1 MKLAKRMSRL
11 GTETAFEVLAKAKI
25 LEAEGVDVI
34 HLEIGEP
41 DFDTPENVINA
52 GSTALLSGY
61 TRYGP
66 SPGLSELRDKIADE
80 ISSTR
85 KIPVSSE
92 NVVVTPGGK
101 PIIFFCALALIEPGD
116 EVLYPNPGFPIY
128 ESMINFAGGTP
139 VPMKLH
145 EELDFSF
152 DIDEVINQVT
162 DNTKMIIINSP
173 NNPCGSV
180 IPNSDLEA
188 LARVAIDKD
197 LIILS
202 DEIYSRYLYE
212 GSHQSITKFPG
223 LQERTVILDG
233 FSKTYAMTGWRI
245 GYGIMPI
252 PLVEPISRL
261 MTNSVSCT
269 ASFTQIAAIEALTGS
284 QEEANKMVLEFK
296 NRRNTIVNGLNQI
309 NGISCKI
316 PKGAFYVFPN
326 IKGTGLSSKTFA
338 DDLLQ
343 KAGVASLNGESFG
356 EFGKDYIRLSFANS
370 TENILE
376 ALNRIESFVKKL

>member
-269 ASFTQIAAIEALTGS
+269 ASFTHIAAIEALTGS

-316 PKGAFYVFPN
+316 PKGAFYAFPN

-376 ALNRIESFVKKL
+376 A

>member
-101 PIIFFCALALIEPGD
+101 PIIFFCVLALIEPGD

-376 ALNRIESFVKKL
+376 ALNRIESFVKKI

>member
-1 MKLAKRMSRL
+1 MIFNKKILIILLLSFFSFANSNADESENK
-11 GTETAFEVLAKAKI
+11 EKDIVEKAKEI
-25 LEAEGVDVI
+25 NQKVKLKQAGVIDDNASS
-34 HLEIGEP
+34 EEP
-41 DFDTPENVINA
+41 LPLNDPFVGDASLA
-52 GSTALLSGY
+52 GNSTSLSGQV
-61 TRYGP
+61 
-66 SPGLSELRDKIADE
+66 SQEELKNELSLYNFKLVGIMTGEYEAYVSLINSSGE
-80 ISSTR
+80 IMT
-85 KIPVSSE
+85 
-92 NVVVTPGGK
+92 
-101 PIIFFCALALIEPGD
+101 LQ
-116 EVLYPNPGFPIY
+116 
-128 ESMINFAGGTP
+128 
-139 VPMKLH
+139 LH

-180 IPNSDLEA
+180 IPNSALEA

-284 QEEANKMVLEFK
+284 QKE
-296 NRRNTIVNGLNQI
+296 
-309 NGISCKI
+309 
-316 PKGAFYVFPN
+316 
-326 IKGTGLSSKTFA
+326 LSMYSQT
-338 DDLLQ
+338 
-343 KAGVASLNGESFG
+343 
-356 EFGKDYIRLSFANS
+356 
-370 TENILE
+370 
-376 ALNRIESFVKKL
+376 